1 MLKKNDFPDKPGVYL
16 FKNSKGKNLYI
27 GKAKSLKKRIAT
39 YFTKSKVLL
48 SPKIN
53 TFLQKYHHIEYII
66 TKNELEALILENNL
80 IKKHRPPYNVL
91 LRDDKQYPYLK
102 LTNEKWPRLIKV
114 RKIEKDGAIYFGPY
128 QAKMVYEL
136 IRQIKRTFPIRWC
149 KSSPLKLRKQPCLYF
164 SLKQCIGPCLEN
176 IKEEEYKNLCKGI
189 FSFLKGDLKGCIK
202 NLKDEMEKASKNL
215 NYEYAAKLR
224 DRIKTLKRIA
234 LGQKVVF
241 TDQKDRDLVALIKEN
256 DVAQI
261 VIFKVRKGK
270 MVEKEEYSLSNVK
283 DEEESYLLGKMI
295 EQYYSSASYIPF
307 EIIVNWKLKKSN
319 LIENL
324 IYSEREAKTKI
335 KYRKTGLIQTV
346 IENACLI
353 LERKLKETIPESLF
367 KLFKKLKL
375 KKIPYRIEAFDV
387 SCLFGNQIVA
397 GMVVFKNAQPFKN
410 DYRRFKIKSV
420 TSPNDVAAIY
430 EVIKRR
436 YYGTQ
441 AKKLENPNLILI
453 DGGIT
458 QLNAAI
464 KAIKESSLKK
474 VDIISLAKKKE
485 EIYSTNFKKPVR
497 LPLTSK
503 ALQFL
508 IRIRDEVHRFAIK
521 YHRLRRKK
529 EFFAK
534 DK

>member
-1 MLKKNDFPDKPGVYL
+1 MPKKNDFPDKPGVYL
-16 FKNSKGKNLYI
+16 FKSSNGKTLYI
-27 GKAKSLKKRIAT
+27 GKAKNLKKRISSYLT
-39 YFTKSKVLL
+39 RSKSSL
-48 SPKIN
+48 SPKIH

-80 IKKHRPPYNVL
+80 IKRHRPPYNVL

-149 KSSPLKLRKQPCLYF
+149 KSSPLKSRKQPCLYF
-164 SLKQCIGPCLEN
+164 SLKQCIGPCLGN
-176 IKEEEYKNLCKGI
+176 VKEEEYNNLCQGVA
-189 FSFLKGDLKGCIK
+189 SFLKGDLKGCIN
-202 NLKDEMEKASKNL
+202 NLKKEMEKASKNL

-224 DRIKTLKRIA
+224 DRKKNLKRIA
-234 LGQKVVF
+234 QGQEVVF
-241 TDQKDRDLVALIKEN
+241 TDQKDRDLIALIKEN

-261 VIFKVRKGK
+261 VVFKVRKGK
-270 MVEKEEYSLSNVK
+270 MVEKEGYSVNNVK
-283 DEEESYLLGKMI
+283 VEEESYLFEKII
-295 EQYYSSASYIPF
+295 EQYYSSASYIPS
-307 EIIVNWKLKKSN
+307 EIIIDRKLKNKN
-319 LIENL
+319 LIESL
-324 IYSEREAKTKI
+324 LYSERVVRTKI

-346 IENACLI
+346 IANAHLM
-353 LERKLKETIPESLF
+353 LERKLKETTPESLF
-367 KLFKKLKL
+367 KLFKKIELKN
-375 KKIPYRIEAFDV
+375 IPYRIEAFDV

-397 GMVVFKNAQPFKN
+397 GMVVFKNGQPFRN

-420 TSPNDVAAIY
+420 AIPNDVAAIY
-430 EVIKRR
+430 EAVKRR
-436 YYGTQ
+436 YSGTQ
-441 AKKLENPNLILI
+441 SEKLDPPNLILV

-458 QLNAAI
+458 QLNAAL
-464 KAIKESSLKK
+464 KAVKESSLKT
-474 VDIISLAKKKE
+474 DIISLAKKKE
-485 EIYSTNFKKPVR
+485 EIYSTNFKKPIR

-503 ALQFL
+503 ALQLL

-534 DK
+534 K